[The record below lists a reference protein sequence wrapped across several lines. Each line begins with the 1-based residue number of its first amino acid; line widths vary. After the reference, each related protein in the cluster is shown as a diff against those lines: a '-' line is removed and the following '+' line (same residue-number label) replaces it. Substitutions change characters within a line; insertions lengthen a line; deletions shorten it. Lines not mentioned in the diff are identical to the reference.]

1 MSSFFE
7 TLEPRRLLASFLV
20 TTLDDSGPGSLRLA
34 IGMAEMSPGADVI
47 EFDASLTGTITLGG
61 DPLSINDDLSI
72 LGPGS
77 DILSINANGA
87 SRHFGVFNDATVS
100 ISGLTLTRGSEFD
113 GGSIFNSG
121 TLTIANTVF
130 VDNNASSSGGAIFNE
145 GTLTITNSTVQENA
159 AGISGG
165 GIYSVGA
172 LTVLS
177 STIANNTAEA
187 SSGGGIEITGT
198 LTLTNSTIS
207 GNTAQNFG
215 GGIRAIGTA
224 HTISNST
231 IFGNT
236 ALTEG
241 GGISVTGPITMRS
254 TIVAGNTGGDI
265 GGTLDAGSTHN
276 LIQSTTSAGGL
287 ANGTDNNLVGVDPQ
301 LSPLASNGGRTQTHA
316 SASTSPAIGAGL
328 NPLALT
334 TDQRGSRFARGNT
347 VDIGSYQRQS
357 LRLTVDALGDVED
370 GDYTA
375 GNLTLREA
383 LSLSNANPVA
393 DQISF
398 SSSLRSE
405 TITLAGTELAVL
417 GDLTINGLGAALL
430 SISGANASSVFF
442 IAVDTTVS
450 ITGLTVTGGNPGTGP
465 SGGGIR
471 NQGTLTLANV
481 TVTGNEATG
490 GGGISSDGTLT
501 LTNVT
506 ITGNTTQN
514 SGGGVY
520 SSGVTTL
527 TNVTITGN
535 TAEGIGGGISAFGT
549 VTITDSVISNNTA
562 GTYGGGV
569 MIVSGTFTISGSTI
583 SNNSAVNDGGGVF
596 VADGALTISDTSFLS
611 NTAAN
616 GAGLSSSGTLDVT
629 GSTFSA
635 NITTG
640 FGGAIRTNG
649 TATITDTVLNENK
662 ANYAG
667 GVINEGTLTVTNSI
681 ISANEAPFGG
691 GIVNSTTMTLTGS
704 TITGNTATTSGG
716 GIYNLGTITVIN
728 STIAMNLANSG
739 GGGILNVGTLNL
751 FNSTVAQ
758 NTASQ
763 PGGGIRDEAGIFTM
777 RSSIVAGNAGG
788 DIDGTLQTGS
798 TNNLVQNA
806 ASAGGLTNGV
816 DGNIIGVDPRLGVIN
831 DTSGEPQFFPLLAG
845 SPAIGMGLNPLD
857 LTTDQRGQPRIQG
870 SRIDI
875 GSFEAS
881 VPPQPSGTANSDN
894 AHSVVSVDE
903 TGNILVFRQGWTFE
917 NLQTKTGAPA
927 ATGAAAIWVDPK
939 DGLTYVAAPTQDG
952 LLLFSR
958 SAQGTWTFR
967 NLTTE
972 TSATNS
978 PARDLTHFISVRQ
991 RIVVIAGITD
1001 NGRVVAF
1008 QQTLAT
1014 TPGGGPEFRFVD
1026 ISADLEAQGQQTP
1039 DLASLTS
1046 YVPRWDTWHLAGV
1059 DAQGRI
1065 QSIWINTN
1073 NPNFIRWRTDNLSAI
1088 TGAPA
1093 IAGQLAVALTSWGG
1107 INLTGLDTNGNM
1119 LTTWWVPRF
1128 GGQWAISNLTTLY
1141 NGPKLIGGNI
1151 TAYTTPWGGIN
1162 YVGLDVTG
1170 TVRVYWWVPSFG
1182 GQWAISR
1189 LLPQG
1194 TPQENV
1200 PTGALTSSSSTAGT
1214 LNVYGLNADGN
1225 VLRMSWQPGG
1235 VNIWNIED
1243 LTDIA
1248 IEQ

>member
-61 DPLSINDDLSI
+61 SPLSINDDLTI
-72 LGPGS
+72 LGPGAGT
-77 DILSINANGA
+77 LSINANNA
-87 SRHFGVFNDATVS
+87 SRHFGVFNDAVVS

-121 TLTIANTVF
+121 TLSIANTVF
-130 VDNNASSSGGAIFNE
+130 IENNASSSGGAIFNE
-145 GTLTITNSTVQENA
+145 GTLTITNSTLQENT

-165 GIYSVGA
+165 GISSIGS
-172 LTVLS
+172 LTILS
-177 STIANNTAEA
+177 STISNNTANA
-187 SSGGGIEITGT
+187 SSGGGIETSGT

-215 GGIRAIGTA
+215 GGIRAIGTS

-231 IFGNT
+231 IYGNT
-236 ALTEG
+236 ALAEG
-241 GGISVTGPITMRS
+241 GGLSITGPTTMRS
-254 TIVAGNTGGDI
+254 TIVAANTGGDI
-265 GGTLDAGSTHN
+265 GGTLDAGSTNN
-276 LIQSTTSAGGL
+276 LVQDATTAGGL
-287 ANGTDNNLVGVDPQ
+287 TTGVANNFVGLDPQ
-301 LSPLASNGGRTQTHA
+301 LDPLAFNGGPTRTHA
-316 SASTSPAIGAGL
+316 LAAGSPAIGVGL

-334 TDQRGSRFARGNT
+334 TDQRGSRFVRGNS
-347 VDIGSYQRQS
+347 VDIGAYQRQS
-357 LRLTVDALGDVED
+357 LRLTVDTLGDVDD
-370 GDYTA
+370 GDYSA

-383 LSLSNANPVA
+383 LALANINPVA
-393 DQISF
+393 DQITF
-398 SSSLRSE
+398 NSSLRNE

-417 GDLTINGLGAALL
+417 DDVTIGGLGAGLLTLDAAGTSRVFSIDTGVVATINGLT
-430 SISGANASSVFF
+430 I
-442 IAVDTTVS
+442 
-450 ITGLTVTGGNPGTGP
+450 TGGNPGAGQ
-465 SGGGIR
+465 SGGGILNR
-471 NQGTLTLANV
+471 GTLTLASV
-481 TVTGNEATG
+481 TLSGNESSGNG
-490 GGGISSDGTLT
+490 GGAVHSEGTLT
-501 LTNVT
+501 LTNTIVNGNTSLAAGGGIAATGTLEVSGSTISNNTSANSGAGITFADGTLT
-506 ITGNTTQN
+506 ITGSTISANTTT
-514 SGGGVY
+514 SAGGGVFFGDGTLIVTD
-520 SSGVTTL
+520 STISDNAATDGAGIHAGGVIQISNSTFSGNIVAAVLGGGGGLFSTATG
-527 TNVTITGN
+527 TIHNSVFTQN
-535 TAEGIGGGISAFGT
+535 QAHYGGGISSGNT
-549 VTITDSVISNNTA
+549 LTITDSVISANQANFGA
-562 GTYGGGV
+562 G
-569 MIVSGTFTISGSTI
+569 IVGSTT
-583 SNNSAVNDGGGVF
+583 
-596 VADGALTISDTSFLS
+596 LTI
-611 NTAAN
+611 
-616 GAGLSSSGTLDVT
+616 T
-629 GSTFSA
+629 GST
-635 NITTG
+635 
-640 FGGAIRTNG
+640 
-649 TATITDTVLNENK
+649 V
-662 ANYAG
+662 
-667 GVINEGTLTVTNSI
+667 
-681 ISANEAPFGG
+681 
-691 GIVNSTTMTLTGS
+691 
-704 TITGNTATTSGG
+704 TGNTASTSGG
-716 GIYNLGTITVIN
+716 GVYNLGTM
-728 STIAMNLANSG
+728 TIANTTIGTNSAPSG

-751 FNSTVAQ
+751 SNSTVAQ
-758 NTASQ
+758 NTAGQ
-763 PGGGIRDEAGIFTM
+763 PGGGIRDEGGLLTM
-777 RSSIVAGNAGG
+777 RSSIVAGNTGG
-788 DIDGTLQTGS
+788 DIHGTLQADS
-798 TNNLVQNA
+798 TNNLVQDA
-806 ASAGGLTNGV
+806 ASAGGLSNGV
-816 DGNIIGVDPRLGVIN
+816 DGNLVGIDPRLGVIN
-831 DTSGEPQFFPLLAG
+831 DTIGLPQFFPLLAG
-845 SPAIGMGLNPLD
+845 SPAIGMGLNPLA
-857 LTTDQRGQPRIQG
+857 LTTDQRGEPRVQG

-881 VPPQPSGTANSDN
+881 VPPQPSGTANSEN
-894 AHSVVSVDE
+894 AHSVVSVDPN
-903 TGNILVFRQGWTFE
+903 GNILVFRQGWTFE
-917 NLQTKTGAPA
+917 NLQNKTSAPA

-939 DGLTYVAAPTQDG
+939 DGLTYVAAPTEDG

-972 TSATNS
+972 TSATS
-978 PARDLTHFISVRQ
+978 TPARDLTHFISIRQ
-991 RIVVIAGITD
+991 RIVVIAGITQD
-1001 NGRVVAF
+1001 GRVVAF

-1026 ISADLEAQGQQTP
+1026 ISADLEAQSQQTP

-1093 IAGQLAVALTSWGG
+1093 IAGQLTVALTSWGG

-1194 TPQENV
+1194 TPQESV

-1243 LTDIA
+1243 LTEIA